1 MTFVD
6 FGWILLF
13 AFVAA
18 MGLVLGRHLFGF
30 WFSPLAV
37 YLGMNSGS
45 MMAYHLRLLEF
56 NDASFTTH
64 AILLIS
70 LACFTIGTL
79 LALEGFP
86 RHELNAS
93 PPVFDGRGLNKFYL
107 VTAILASAGWILAVM
122 ILVGRHGKDD
132 RATRGR
138 G

>member
-18 MGLVLGRHLFGF
+18 MGHVLGRHLFGF

-56 NDASFTTH
+56 NDASFTTQ
-64 AILLIS
+64 
-70 LACFTIGTL
+70 
-79 LALEGFP
+79 
-86 RHELNAS
+86 
-93 PPVFDGRGLNKFYL
+93 
-107 VTAILASAGWILAVM
+107 AVS
-122 ILVGRHGKDD
+122 
-132 RATRGR
+132 T
-138 G
+138 